1 MKLILPIIIL
11 FLSFQSFSFEKNPLK
26 NGADEILKKSVEVL
40 PASRKHEKIQL
51 AFLSEG
57 INGQE
62 AAQRIYELL
71 ESGTFKGI
79 LAIGGPDPEV
89 TDKLVRTITTY
100 LSSSL
105 KGVTL
110 IIAGNESTKDV
121 VEAKLKSLGAEVY
134 FIK

>member
-1 MKLILPIIIL
+1 MKLIFLITIL
-11 FLSFQSFSFEKNPLK
+11 FLSCQSFSFEKDPLK

-40 PASRKHEKIQL
+40 PDSRKHEKIQL

-57 INGQE
+57 LNGQE

-71 ESGTFKGI
+71 ASGSFKGI

-89 TDKLVRTITTY
+89 TDKLARTITTY
-100 LSSSL
+100 LSSPL

-110 IIAGNESTKDV
+110 IIAGNESTKNS